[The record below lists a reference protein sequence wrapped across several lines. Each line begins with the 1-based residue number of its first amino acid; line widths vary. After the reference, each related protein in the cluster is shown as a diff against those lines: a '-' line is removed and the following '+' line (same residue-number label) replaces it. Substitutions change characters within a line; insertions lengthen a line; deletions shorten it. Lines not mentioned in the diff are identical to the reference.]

1 MGHAPALY
9 RHWENCVEENQQLRQ
24 QLHDRDHTIEHLV
37 QANHALHDELAAAK
51 AERERLQ
58 RALEVIEAILR
69 CDPEP
74 YRALMAEHGLRRNV
88 SRGDIQVLG
97 QTGFIQCVLDTVLHG
112 NEEAHHDA

>member
-9 RHWENCVEENQQLRQ
+9 RHWERCVEENQQLRQ
-24 QLHDRDHTIEHLV
+24 QLHDRERTIEHLV
-37 QANHALHDELAAAK
+37 QALYALNDELERMRAG
-51 AERERLQ
+51 RERLR

-97 QTGFIQCVLDTVLHG
+97 QTGFIQSVLDMVLHG
-112 NEEAHHDA
+112 DEEAQHDA

>member
-9 RHWENCVEENQQLRQ
+9 RHWERCVEENQQLRQ

-37 QANHALHDELAAAK
+37 QANHALHDELAAAR
-51 AERERLQ
+51 AERERL
-58 RALEVIEAILR
+58 RRTLEVIEAILR

-97 QTGFIQCVLDTVLHG
+97 QTGFIQSVLDMVLRG

>member
-9 RHWENCVEENQQLRQ
+9 RHWENCVEENQRLRQ
-24 QLHDRDHTIEHLV
+24 ELHDRERTIEHLV
-37 QANHALHDELAAAK
+37 QANHALHDELAAAR
-51 AERERLQ
+51 AGRERLR

-97 QTGFIQCVLDTVLHG
+97 QTGFIQCVLDIALRG